1 MPTYIKLKKEGT
13 MKDII
18 RAMDGLPKWA
28 KVILAL
34 PVLDIVW
41 AVYRLCRSID
51 KKSALGIILA
61 ILMLILCPV
70 IFWLVDIITI
80 LVWDKVVWLD

>member
-1 MPTYIKLKKEGT
+1 

-18 RAMDGLPKWA
+18 KGFDELPLIV

-41 AVYRLCRSID
+41 AVYRLCRSL
-51 KKSALGIILA
+51 SNNNALGIVLA
-61 ILMLILCPV
+61 ILMLLICPTL
-70 IFWLVDIITI
+70 FWLVDIITL
-80 LVWDKVVWLD
+80 LVMGKVVWFD